1 MRTEKEIKS
10 KIKEIVGDSENFT
23 TDNFGS
29 LEADSGYYEERYSE
43 SLSEITLIE
52 FKKWLLGEK

>member
-29 LEADSGYYEERYSE
+29 FESDNGNYWERYSE
-43 SLSEITLIE
+43 YLSERTLIE
-52 FKKWLLGEK
+52 FKNWLLEE